1 MLGLYLDEI
10 EPGLTVDL
18 GAYEFTRENVLK
30 FASTFDPQPF
40 HIDDAAAAKGPF
52 GKLAASGWHTAAG
65 WMKCFVA
72 FNAAA
77 LAARKAAGKPFAEV
91 GPSPGFSNLK
101 WLKPVH
107 PGDTVRYRSTVT
119 GKRELASRPGWGIVM
134 SLNEGFNQ
142 HGEPVFSFEG
152 KVLTPRR
159 KTPPPQ
165 GEGGAQA

>member
-10 EPGLTVDL
+10 DAGLVAEL
-18 GAYEFTRENVLK
+18 GSHAFTRDNVLA
-30 FASTFDPQPF
+30 FARQFDPQPF
-40 HIDDAAAAKGPF
+40 HVDDEAAARGPF
-52 GKLAASGWHTAAG
+52 GRLAASGWHTAAG

-107 PGDTVRYRSTVT
+107 PGENRNPRKTRNGY
-119 GKRELASRPGWGIVM
+119 ASRHADQWVPA
-134 SLNEGFNQ
+134 FA
-142 HGEPVFSFEG
+142 H
-152 KVLTPRR
+152 RR
-159 KTPPPQ
+159 
-165 GEGGAQA
+165 